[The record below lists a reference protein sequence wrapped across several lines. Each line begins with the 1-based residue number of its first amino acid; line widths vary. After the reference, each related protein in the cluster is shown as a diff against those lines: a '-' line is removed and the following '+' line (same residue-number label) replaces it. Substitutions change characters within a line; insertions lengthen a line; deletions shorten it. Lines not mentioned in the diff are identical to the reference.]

1 MRFLLLLEL
10 DASADEEESLA
21 RRAVGEEGARLR
33 AAALEEEAML
43 HEEDAVDGEERFLD
57 ALDEPSWLL

>member
-1 MRFLLLLEL
+1 MRFLLLEL
-10 DASADEEESLA
+10 DASADELEPLA

-43 HEEDAVDGEERFLD
+43 HEDDAVEGEERFLD
-57 ALDEPSWLL
+57 ALEEPCWPL